1 MEMKVKQARPIEI
14 LLVEDNPGD
23 VTLLKEIFKLSQFSI
38 NLGVARN
45 GEDAVAYLR
54 KEGFYAYTR
63 KPDLILLDLNLPK
76 KNGLEVLEEIK
87 RDQRFQQIPVLILT
101 GSNQES
107 DRERAARFRASQYLL
122 KPQNLSNLASL
133 LKYLEDAWMKPI
145 HSNLS

>member
-1 MEMKVKQARPIEI
+1 MEMKVNQARPIEI

-38 NLGVARN
+38 HLGVARN

-54 KEGFYAYTR
+54 QDGFYAFTR

-76 KNGLEVLEEIK
+76 KNGMEVLEEIK
-87 RDQRFQQIPVLILT
+87 RDPRFQQIPVLILT
-101 GSNQES
+101 SSNQES
-107 DRERAARFRASQYLL
+107 DRERAFRFRASHYLL
-122 KPQNLSNLASL
+122 KPQDLSHLASL

-145 HSNLS
+145 HANLS